1 MLAKDA
7 INTLKEFLVR
17 AKSAF
22 VLDRGFGFSGFELR
36 RLGGRP
42 GTCRGWLGSA
52 RSLRLSRMLGSPG
65 GGKR

>member
-22 VLDRGFGFSGFELR
+22 VLDRG
-36 RLGGRP
+36 LGYP
-42 GTCRGWLGSA
+42 V
-52 RSLRLSRMLGSPG
+52 LS
-65 GGKR
+65 